1 MQLYNCNFGLL
12 AVLGTVCNNFK
23 TMATKQKPKT
33 KQKKEDKSAWVPQRD
48 KIAFQLNI
56 RDFPFTDKQ
65 KAFITLALDKD
76 TKVILLDGPAGSSKT
91 LLGVYV
97 ALQMLQL
104 KKNGEIVYVRSLV
117 ESADKG
123 MGFLPG
129 EASDKFGPF
138 AQPLMEK
145 LDELLPVGDI
155 RKLTAEERI
164 KPIPV
169 NFMRGLSLYATTC
182 IVDECQ
188 NLTVK
193 ELITILTRIGKFS
206 KFFFMGDHQQSDL
219 HPEKRGGFASIIQA
233 FDNEDSR
240 AQGIYVL
247 KFDKEDIMRSDILRF
262 IIGKLEQAGLAK

>member
-1 MQLYNCNFGLL
+1 MSS
-12 AVLGTVCNNFK
+12 K
-23 TMATKQKPKT
+23 TKSNSKL
-33 KQKKEDKSAWVPQRD
+33 KQKKEDTSAWVPQRD
-48 KIAFQLNI
+48 KISSDLSI
-56 RDFPFTDKQ
+56 RNFPFTEKQ
-65 KAFITLALDKD
+65 KAFIDLALDKE
-76 TKVILLDGPAGSSKT
+76 TKVIFLDGPAGSSKT

-97 ALQMLQL
+97 ALQMMQQR
-104 KKNGEIVYVRSLV
+104 KNGEIVYVRSLV

-145 LDELLPVGDI
+145 LDELLPVGDVK
-155 RKLTAEERI
+155 RLTGEGRI

-188 NLTVK
+188 NLTAK

-219 HPEKRGGFASIIQA
+219 HSDKRGGFAKIIEA
-233 FDNEDSR
+233 FDNEESK
-240 AQGIYVL
+240 AQGIHIVR
-247 KFDKEDIMRSDILRF
+247 FGKEDIMRSDILRF
-262 IIGKLEQAGLAK
+262 IIGRLEDAGLAK